1 MQTSLLRK
9 LVHFPG
15 VFFFFSSCATTVFI
29 LLPKNKRLIFF
40 ISFFFYCLIDVFSSL
55 NATSFFCCCC
65 RDCRPPACG
74 LNPPLPV
81 PRIRMTRFSPSFSTM
96 SYIHKVLNVLL
107 RGLVIYAVLG
117 LECTYSNDLPSHSS
131 DAANVATTGKRSPCR
146 IQVSPIYLRIQH
158 YPPPPPP
165 HPVFLFP
172 MAFSGEAEEYPAQG
186 L

>member
-1 MQTSLLRK
+1 M
-9 LVHFPG
+9 
-15 VFFFFSSCATTVFI
+15 
-29 LLPKNKRLIFF
+29 
-40 ISFFFYCLIDVFSSL
+40 FSSL

-117 LECTYSNDLPSHSS
+117 LECTYSNDLPNHSS

-158 YPPPPPP
+158 YPPLPPSPSSCLLVP
-165 HPVFLFP
+165 NGFLGGSRGIP
-172 MAFSGEAEEYPAQG
+172 CAGALIESDAFCVDVAEQCVT
-186 L
+186 